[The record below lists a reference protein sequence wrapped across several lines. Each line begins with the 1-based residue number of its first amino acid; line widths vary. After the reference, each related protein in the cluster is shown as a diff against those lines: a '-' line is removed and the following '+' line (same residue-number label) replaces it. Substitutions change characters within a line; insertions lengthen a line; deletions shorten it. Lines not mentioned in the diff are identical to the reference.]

1 LTSKANEVNLVNLVR
16 GQYRQCRQWGQ
27 CRPNATRPP
36 QADAALALLAT
47 PPGGGHVFDGIDGVD
62 KVDCID
68 SGQN

>member
-1 LTSKANEVNLVNLVR
+1 LSA

-27 CRPNATRPP
+27 CRPKPTRPP
-36 QADAALALLAT
+36 QADVALALLAT
-47 PPGGGHVFDGIDGVD
+47 PPDGGHVFDVIDGVD